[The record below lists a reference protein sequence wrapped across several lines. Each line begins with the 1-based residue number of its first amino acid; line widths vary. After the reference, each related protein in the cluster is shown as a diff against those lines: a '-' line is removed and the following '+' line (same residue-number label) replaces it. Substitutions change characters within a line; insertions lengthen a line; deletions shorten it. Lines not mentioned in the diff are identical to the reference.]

1 MDRIGPRS
9 GGMAHRQQQDPAD
22 VIDEAQSSLRE
33 MSIADGLHIKREDV
47 G

>member
-1 MDRIGPRS
+1 MNRAALQRIGYQRT
-9 GGMAHRQQQDPAD
+9 AD

-33 MSIADGLHIKREDV
+33 MSIADGLHIKGEDV